1 MTQQKKIPTFL
12 KKFLIDW
19 AIFPTIFPCS
29 RAWQASSWLD
39 VQGPSTQIDTFQTNI
54 FSWLD
59 DIMIKNKIFLNSW
72 DREIWYKTF
81 NIGIPIF
88 LWSQYL
94 YIWKIQWVVCLISCG
109 HIQMKVKTK
118 TNRPPVFDQF
128 LTEPMLVQKRCIPH
142 MKSLILSYFE
152 PKGKG
157 RGISMEA
164 PRPHLFKYF
173 VSFLS
178 EVMEA
183 MWG

>member
-1 MTQQKKIPTFL
+1 MKSINIISGRFLDIVHCIPGCSMLFEPGHFGHQLFL
-12 KKFLIDW
+12 WSFL
-19 AIFPTIFPCS
+19 
-29 RAWQASSWLD
+29 LL
-39 VQGPSTQIDTFQTNI
+39 QGPSPQIDTFQTNI

-128 LTEPMLVQKRCIPH
+128 LTEPMLVQKKYIPH
-142 MKSLILSYFE
+142 MKALKMGGQL
-152 PKGKG
+152 
-157 RGISMEA
+157 
-164 PRPHLFKYF
+164 
-173 VSFLS
+173 
-178 EVMEA
+178 
-183 MWG
+183 

>member
-1 MTQQKKIPTFL
+1 MGLSQ
-12 KKFLIDW
+12 
-19 AIFPTIFPCS
+19 
-29 RAWQASSWLD
+29 SSNHHQDSIITDELL
-39 VQGPSTQIDTFQTNI
+39 QGPPTQIDAFQMNI

-152 PKGKG
+152 PEGKG